1 MAVFVRQT
9 INRKHAEL
17 AKAMCEE
24 RITEQL
30 RDGLAKLVQPSK
42 KIWRQATRGLGRDG
56 RRLKLPYE
64 LREDP
69 KTYALD
75 GLVIARMLGIGD
87 KESSV
92 PMQIFSLFYL
102 AVHAIDDLA
111 EDYPK
116 FYAQF
121 TLAQRYARFE
131 ERVIKEVLPFSYTL
145 NSVLSIYRMI
155 AGDSRYA
162 KNGDRIFLDL
172 VTNLGKFTHF
182 FLLEQ
187 AESAP
192 ERILQI
198 KEREVSGVATSMIA
212 DLLCLEDVFNHR
224 VALNLKDALFRL
236 GSLTQFTDDLRDY
249 DIDQARSNANL
260 MAGLEAK
267 FGSAAQDKFRQW
279 YVREEEK
286 MLASFRN
293 CGLDLN
299 IDLMRAIPWYPS
311 AVTGR

>member
-1 MAVFVRQT
+1 
-9 INRKHAEL
+9 
-17 AKAMCEE
+17 MCEE
-24 RITEQL
+24 RVTEQL
-30 RDGLAKLVQPSK
+30 KDGLAKLVQPSK
-42 KIWRQATRGLGRDG
+42 KIWRQATRSLGRDG

-75 GLVIARMLGIGD
+75 GLAVARMLGIVD
-87 KESSV
+87 KDSSI
-92 PMQIFSLFYL
+92 PLQIFSLFYL

-116 FYAQF
+116 FFAQF
-121 TLAQRYARFE
+121 ALAQRYAHFE

-145 NSVLSIYRMI
+145 NSILSIYRML

-162 KNGDRIFLDL
+162 KNSDQIFLDL
-172 VTNLGKFTHF
+172 ITNLGKFTHF

-192 ERILQI
+192 DRILQI

-212 DLLCLEDVFNHR
+212 DLLCVEDVFNHR
-224 VALNLKDALFRL
+224 VAVNLKDALFRL

-249 DIDQARSNANL
+249 DIDCAKGNANL
-260 MAGLEAK
+260 VAGLEAK
-267 FGSAAQDKFRQW
+267 FEATAQEKFRQW
-279 YVREEEK
+279 YIREEEM
-286 MLASFRN
+286 MLDSFRN
-293 CGLDLN
+293 SGLDIN
-299 IDLMRAIPWYPS
+299 TDLLR
-311 AVTGR
+311 

>member
-1 MAVFVRQT
+1 MSVFVRQT
-9 INRKHAEL
+9 INRKYAGL
-17 AKAMCEE
+17 AKIMCEE
-24 RITEQL
+24 RVTAQS
-30 RDGLAKLVQPSK
+30 RDYFSKLIPASK
-42 KIWRQATRGLGRDG
+42 RIWRQATQNLGRDG
-56 RRLKLPYE
+56 RKLKLSYE

-75 GLVIARMLGIGD
+75 GLVVAHALGISD
-87 KESSV
+87 RDSSV
-92 PMQIFSLFYL
+92 PLQIFSLFYL

-121 TLAQRYARFE
+121 KITERYARFE
-131 ERVIKEVLPFSYTL
+131 ERVVKEVLPFSYTL
-145 NSVLSIYRMI
+145 NSILSIYRMI

-172 VTNLGKFTHF
+172 IMNLGKFTHF

-212 DLLCLEDVFNHR
+212 DLLSLEDVFNHR
-224 VALNLKDALFRL
+224 VAVNLKDALFRL

-249 DIDQARSNANL
+249 DIDHAKGNANL

-267 FGSAAQDKFRQW
+267 FKSAAQERFQRW
-279 YVREEEK
+279 YGREEEK
-286 MLASFRN
+286 MLGSFHN
-293 CGLDLN
+293 SGLDLN
-299 IDLMRAIPWYPS
+299 TELLRAIPWYPS
-311 AVTGR
+311 VIAER